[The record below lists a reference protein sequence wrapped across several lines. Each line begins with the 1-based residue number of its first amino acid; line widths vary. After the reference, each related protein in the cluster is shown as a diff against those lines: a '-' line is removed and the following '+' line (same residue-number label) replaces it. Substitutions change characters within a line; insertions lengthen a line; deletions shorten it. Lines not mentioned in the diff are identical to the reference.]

1 MASVIRL
8 DSGGSITVE
17 KTGLN
22 LEQAKELAAQLAKVG
37 EPSGCAWCVGLDE
50 EDEAG
55 TDG

>member
-1 MASVIRL
+1 MASVVRL
-8 DSGGSITVE
+8 DPGGSTTVE
-17 KTGLN
+17 KIGLN